1 MMIIRRSLKGCVFGF
16 VSFGFWVVLVC
27 VSCLM
32 R

>member
-16 VSFGFWVVLVC
+16 SPSGFWVVLAG